1 MLICLNLLP
10 VSKGSV
16 CCLIMLLTP
25 AGCKIVDPI
34 VLNTSPRT
42 VLVVLGFPKLD
53 FAEKVQLLGLG
64 IEFYFVTAGSRQ

>member
-10 VSKGSV
+10 ISKGSV

-53 FAEKVQLLGLG
+53 FANK
-64 IEFYFVTAGSRQ
+64 S